1 MKALHLFCLEL
12 GRLFQ
17 SRLTWLVILLTVL
30 SPLAGLVLYKPT
42 AADTM
47 LSMYLADPALA
58 GGVVGGILF
67 GLLTVYELDRT
78 ERSRVGMLMDAAVSP
93 LTMALVRLPALAAA
107 AVLGLGLTMLV
118 WLPISRELIG
128 SVFGGTGLPALLSAV
143 HGAGPVAGHSGG
155 GRRLSVHPAL

>member
-1 MKALHLFCLEL
+1 MKALYLFCLEL

-118 WLPISRELIG
+118 WLPISRH
-128 SVFGGTGLPALLSAV
+128 GLPALLSAV

>member
-1 MKALHLFCLEL
+1 M
-12 GRLFQ
+12 
-17 SRLTWLVILLTVL
+17 
-30 SPLAGLVLYKPT
+30 LYKPT

-93 LTMALVRLPALAAA
+93 PTMALVRLPAWPLP
-107 AVLGLGLTMLV
+107 LSWV
-118 WLPISRELIG
+118 WASPCWFGSPISRELIG
-128 SVFGGTGLPALLSAV
+128 SVFGGTDYLLSICCSWGWPCGWPFWRRPPPISSP
-143 HGAGPVAGHSGG
+143 GALTCPWSS
-155 GRRLSVHPAL
+155 LPPSPP

>member
-78 ERSRVGMLMDAAVSP
+78 ERSRVGMLMDAAVPPDHGPGAPARPGRCRCPGSGP
-93 LTMALVRLPALAAA
+93 HHAGLAPHQPGAHRLRL
-107 AVLGLGLTMLV
+107 
-118 WLPISRELIG
+118 WRH
-128 SVFGGTGLPALLSAV
+128 GLPALLSAV